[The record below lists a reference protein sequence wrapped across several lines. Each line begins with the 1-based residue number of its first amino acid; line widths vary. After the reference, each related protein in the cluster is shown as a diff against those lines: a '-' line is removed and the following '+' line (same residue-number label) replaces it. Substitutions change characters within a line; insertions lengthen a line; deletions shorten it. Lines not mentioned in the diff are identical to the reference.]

1 MSANDQ
7 AQGRDRVPA
16 ERGARGMN
24 KVDSLLSLTRPKQAE
39 RGLRSGN
46 IVVNGH
52 RTSIRLEPE
61 MWTALSEIAAA
72 DGVRVNEMVSRI
84 AALAR
89 AGSLTSA
96 VRVFIMGY
104 YRSKAHALTT
114 QSSNA

>member
-1 MSANDQ
+1 MKLQPHLEESR
-7 AQGRDRVPA
+7 QG
-16 ERGARGMN
+16 
-24 KVDSLLSLTRPKQAE
+24 QAE

-61 MWTALSEIAAA
+61 MWTALSEIAEVE
-72 DGVRVNEMVSRI
+72 GLKINELVSRI
-84 AALAR
+84 ASRAR

-104 YRSKAHALTT
+104 YRSKAHALAVAA
-114 QSSNA
+114 S

>member
-1 MSANDQ
+1 MKLQ
-7 AQGRDRVPA
+7 LHPEA
-16 ERGARGMN
+16 ECA
-24 KVDSLLSLTRPKQAE
+24 KQAE

-61 MWTALSEIAAA
+61 MWSALSEIAAA
-72 DGVRVNEMVSRI
+72 EGVKINDMVSRI
-84 AALAR
+84 AGLAR

-104 YRSKAHALTT
+104 YRSRAHKAHALVAA
-114 QSSNA
+114 QAG

>member
-1 MSANDQ
+1 
-7 AQGRDRVPA
+7 
-16 ERGARGMN
+16 MN
-24 KVDSLLSLTRPKQAE
+24 KVDSRPAVLARPKQAE

-61 MWTALSEIAAA
+61 MWTALSEIAGAE
-72 DGVRVNEMVSRI
+72 GVRVNELVSRI
-84 AALAR
+84 ASRAR

-104 YRSKAHALTT
+104 YRSKAHAFAV
-114 QSSNA
+114 QAS

>member
-1 MSANDQ
+1 
-7 AQGRDRVPA
+7 
-16 ERGARGMN
+16 MN
-24 KVDSLLSLTRPKQAE
+24 KVDSLPSLARPRQAE

-61 MWTALSEIAAA
+61 MWSALSEIAAA
-72 DGVRVNEMVSRI
+72 EGVRVNEMVSRI
-84 AALAR
+84 ATRAR

-104 YRSKAHALTT
+104 YRSKAHAHPV
-114 QSSNA
+114 QAG